1 MFKFNDIKKFKRTL
15 IIAEVSANH
24 CGSKKNFLNHI
35 LKAKEFGA
43 DLVKIQTYEPKD
55 MIVNKNFE
63 IKSGLW
69 KGKNLWKL
77 YKQACTPF
85 TWHKDAFRLA
95 KKKNITL
102 FSTPFSI
109 RSLIFLKKFKPPLY
123 KVASFELTDHKLINE
138 IAKLKKPVI
147 LSTGLSTLKEINSS
161 VKIIKKYH
169 NKIILLYCVSGYP
182 TPLKEINLK
191 EIEKIRNGTGIKQ
204 IGFSDHTDGLE
215 ASLEAI
221 NNEVFMI
228 ERHFTLK
235 KNSKSPDVKFS
246 INPEELKILK
256 NYSLSKKVFNIS
268 KRTKVSENSSKIF
281 RRSIYAIKDIK
292 KNERFSD
299 KNIGCFRPCLG
310 LGSENYFK
318 ILNRKSKKNIRK
330 NEVLKREHINIL

>member
-35 LKAKEFGA
+35 LKAKESGA

-55 MIVNKNFE
+55 MIVNKNFK
-63 IKSGLW
+63 IKSGIW

-85 TWHKDAFRLA
+85 AWHKDAFKLA

-102 FSTPFSI
+102 FSTPFSL
-109 RSLIFLKKFKPPLY
+109 RSLTFLKKFNPSLY
-123 KVASFELTDHKLINE
+123 KIASFELTDHKLINE
-138 IAKLKKPVI
+138 IAKLKKPII

-161 VKIIKKYH
+161 IKIIKKYH

-182 TPLKEINLK
+182 TPLKEINFN
-191 EIEKIRNGTGIKQ
+191 EIDKIRKSSGIKQ
-204 IGFSDHTDGLE
+204 IGFSDHTDGIE

-221 NNEVFMI
+221 NNKVFII

-235 KNSKSPDVKFS
+235 KNSNSPDVKFS
-246 INPEELKILK
+246 ISPEELKTLK
-256 NYSLSKKVFNIS
+256 NYSLSKKVFNIN
-268 KRTKVSENSSKIF
+268 KKTKVSEKSSKIF
-281 RRSIYAIKDIK
+281 RRSIYAIKNIK
-292 KNERFSD
+292 KNERFNAN
-299 KNIGCFRPCLG
+299 NIDCFRPNIG

-318 ILNRKSKKNIRK
+318 VLSKRSTRNIKK
-330 NEVLKREHINIL
+330 NEVLKKEYIR